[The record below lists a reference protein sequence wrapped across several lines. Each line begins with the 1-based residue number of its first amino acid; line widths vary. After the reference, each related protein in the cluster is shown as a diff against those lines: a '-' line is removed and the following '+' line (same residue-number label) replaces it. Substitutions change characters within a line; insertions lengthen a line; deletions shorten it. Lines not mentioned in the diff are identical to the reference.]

1 MAQEELVRLDH
12 DDSLSFTP
20 QGKRRANEVIRRH
33 RLSERLFYEMFQIHE
48 DLLDENACKIEH
60 SLSAEVTEK
69 LCIFLQHPQTCPHG
83 SPIPAGVCC
92 PRH

>member
-1 MAQEELVRLDH
+1 MAQEELVLFGH
-12 DDSLSFTP
+12 DDSISFTP
-20 QGKRRANEVIRRH
+20 HGRQRATQVIRRH

-69 LCIFLQHPQTCPHG
+69 LCIFLRHPQTCPHG
-83 SPIPAGVCC
+83 SPIPPGVCC
-92 PRH
+92 CMR